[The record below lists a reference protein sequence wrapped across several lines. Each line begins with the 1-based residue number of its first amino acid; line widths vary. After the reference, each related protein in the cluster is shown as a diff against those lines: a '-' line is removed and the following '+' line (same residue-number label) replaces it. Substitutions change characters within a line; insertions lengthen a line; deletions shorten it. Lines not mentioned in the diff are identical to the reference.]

1 MYFLQHYKIDF
12 DKVQTIEDI
21 KRLLKAIDIGF
32 ELNNPNIK
40 DIEDLVKLENK
51 QFGNI
56 PLSSITQAE

>member
-32 ELNNPNIK
+32 EPNNPRLK
-40 DIEDLVKLENK
+40 DIEDLVKLEDK
-51 QFGNI
+51 QSFDS
-56 PLSSITQAE
+56 LSNYSNQAE